1 MRESSGVARERVCVA
16 TAPGPHIRQACFV
29 KRGSYRTAYFGRTR
43 CRRQTVTEYT
53 RFTAYGVTYSAGGEA
68 RSHGRTRTT
77 FLMDVQHHAG
87 VTDLKLDEPT
97 VVVACATCS
106 VSRGSAVP
114 SAVLTHLR
122 QAWEYMDGHRK
133 T

>member
-1 MRESSGVARERVCVA
+1 M
-16 TAPGPHIRQACFV
+16 
-29 KRGSYRTAYFGRTR
+29 Y
-43 CRRQTVTEYT
+43 RRQ
-53 RFTAYGVTYSAGGEA
+53 R
-68 RSHGRTRTT
+68 
-77 FLMDVQHHAG
+77 

-133 T
+133 TKAPATATKGNEWYRGVVE

>member
-1 MRESSGVARERVCVA
+1 MRESSGVARERICVA
-16 TAPGPHIRQACFV
+16 RRPRVLRQACFV
-29 KRGSYRTAYFGRTR
+29 TPRTVIADVRPSQNTRALLVHTESRTQR
-43 CRRQTVTEYT
+43 VVKHG
-53 RFTAYGVTYSAGGEA
+53 A
-68 RSHGRTRTT
+68 HGRTRTFDGRT
-77 FLMDVQHHAG
+77 ASRMCRPQR